1 MTLGATIKA
10 IESHE
15 ARSMSE
21 PQESTVK
28 LEAQR
33 LVESLPDDVSWDD
46 IMYRIY
52 VRQCMNA
59 EIADADAGRVVSV
72 DEVRR
77 RFGLSS

>member
-1 MTLGATIKA
+1 
-10 IESHE
+10 
-15 ARSMSE
+15 MSE
-21 PQESTVK
+21 PQDSTVK
-28 LEAQR
+28 LEAKR

-52 VRQCMNA
+52 VRQCVNA
-59 EIADADAGRVVSV
+59 GIADADAGRVVPV